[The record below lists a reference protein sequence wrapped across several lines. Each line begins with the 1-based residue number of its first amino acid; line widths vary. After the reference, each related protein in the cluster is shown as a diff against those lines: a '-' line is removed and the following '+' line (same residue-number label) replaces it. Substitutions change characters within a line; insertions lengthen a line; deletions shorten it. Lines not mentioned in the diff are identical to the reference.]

1 MNDLTLQERLQSM
14 EQGGAAAREQTLDI
28 VEYWRA
34 IAKRRW
40 SILALTVAVAVM
52 TFLIVSAMR
61 PSYRST
67 VTLLIEQG
75 KNKVVSI
82 EEVYSSGMIQRE
94 YYQTQVEI
102 LKSEELARKVV
113 QKLKLTSHPDFDP
126 RQKEATWLSR
136 LNPFKDEKEHSDA
149 DILKSVV
156 SAFKKDL
163 QVQLVRN
170 SQLAQMSFIAHDR
183 ELSAKVPNA
192 LAETFIESD
201 LDSRMAM
208 THKAA
213 EWLRERMG
221 ELRSKVD
228 TAEKALQ
235 DYRDRERIVDTKGLV
250 LSGAGKQL
258 EELTRSLVEAR
269 QKRAETESAFA
280 LVQQI
285 KAGRTQITYESIP
298 AVLRHPLFQKMKEQ
312 EADADR
318 RLSDAAKRY
327 GPEHPKMVQARAEL

>member
-61 PSYRST
+61 PSYRGT

-82 EEVYSSGMIQRE
+82 EEVYNSGMIQRE

-102 LKSEELARKVV
+102 LKSEELARKVIK
-113 QKLKLTSHPDFDP
+113 KLELMAHPDYNPTAAAPGF
-126 RQKEATWLSR
+126 LSR
-136 LNPFKDEKEHSDA
+136 LVSSHDAVVGAGADEQA
-149 DILKSVV
+149 LKAVV
-156 SAFKKDL
+156 QAFRRDL

-170 SQLAQMSFIAHDR
+170 SQLAQISFTSHDR
-183 ELSAKVPNA
+183 ELSAKVPNT
-192 LAETFIESD
+192 LAEVFIESD

-208 THKAA
+208 TQKAA
-213 EWLRERMG
+213 EWLRDRMG
-221 ELRSKVD
+221 DLRTKVD
-228 TAEKALQ
+228 SSEKALQ

-258 EELTRSLVEAR
+258 EE
-269 QKRAETESAFA
+269 
-280 LVQQI
+280 
-285 KAGRTQITYESIP
+285 
-298 AVLRHPLFQKMKEQ
+298 
-312 EADADR
+312 
-318 RLSDAAKRY
+318 
-327 GPEHPKMVQARAEL
+327 